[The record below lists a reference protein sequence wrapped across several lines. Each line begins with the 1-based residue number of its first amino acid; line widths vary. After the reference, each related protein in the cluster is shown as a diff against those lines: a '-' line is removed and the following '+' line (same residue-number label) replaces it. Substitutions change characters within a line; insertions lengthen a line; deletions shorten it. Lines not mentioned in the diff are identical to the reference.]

1 MANKPPIDIIIFS
14 RNRHAY
20 LYQCLDHIVKRTHYP
35 HYLHL
40 ADDASDNVDYLIT
53 LWCEGIIDSLI
64 LRHRHVG
71 LRAQMNSAFWLTF
84 SDPVVFTDDD
94 VLCPDLTP
102 GWLAQGLAAWN
113 RHPELGIMA
122 LNHPSTNHTRDGK
135 GARTVLGKN
144 KEITYSKVVG
154 GTFAFVRRKVLTGW
168 NLPHIRGQSVSGS
181 TYPST
186 QRCKRAQELGLKVG
200 YLTDVYCQ
208 HIGRESAR
216 DEKDISNAIMNV
228 TDPKTLRPPEEWA
241 W

>member
-1 MANKPPIDIIIFS
+1 MPERPTDIIVFS
-14 RNRHAY
+14 RNRHDY
-20 LYQCLDHIVKRTHYP
+20 LFQCITYIVERTHTP
-35 HYLHL
+35 HLIHL
-40 ADDASDNVDYLIT
+40 VDDASIDTDYLME
-53 LWCEGIIDSLI
+53 LWCANIVDTLV
-64 LRHRHVG
+64 LRHTHVG

-102 GWLAQGLAAWN
+102 DWLTQGLAAFN
-113 RHPELGIMA
+113 RHPELGVMA
-122 LNHPSTNHTRDGK
+122 LNHPSTNPTRGGK
-135 GARTVLGKN
+135 GARTILGK
-144 KEITYSKVVG
+144 KDEVTYSKVVG

-168 NLPHIRGQSVSGS
+168 NLPHERGQLVTGS

-186 QRCKRAQELGLKVG
+186 QRCRRAQELGLKVG

-208 HIGRESAR
+208 HIGRISAR
-216 DEKDISNAIMNV
+216 DEKDVSDAIMDV